1 MYIDRFTY
9 YYIFLKIVLLA
20 FMVQIAARHVVI
32 QAMALNASQ
41 SVPVKNNNAV
51 ISRDAE
57 H

>member
-32 QAMALNASQ
+32 QAMALNTSR
-41 SVPVKNNNAV
+41 SVPVKNNNAA

>member
-1 MYIDRFTY
+1 MYIDSFSFH
-9 YYIFLKIVLLA
+9 YIFLKIVLLV
-20 FMVQIAARHVVI
+20 FMVQIVARHVVI
-32 QAMALNASQ
+32 QAMALNASR